1 MNRDTKERKE
11 LIRQLQEQAKEVLEL
26 KEHHRQKRPIVI
38 EFSGSP
44 KAGKT
49 SCINSLEIFLKR
61 NGFRVEIIH
70 ERASVCPVSNKLSP
84 MFNIWTAC
92 MSITG
97 MLGALEKRCATCDVL
112 ILDRG
117 IFDAFCW
124 FNWLKSKNIIDEEQ
138 KREIEAFLSMDCFT
152 KVIDIIFSFQVTPE
166 KSIEREYASLLTDK
180 PGSIMN
186 ECVLKEYLEAIN
198 QTIANKKAYFHNII
212 EIDTTDQNQDMV
224 GQIVT
229 TKTLSTL
236 GDLLMEKIAYFKPSD
251 KERDFIRSK
260 NIFSFEDLSSK
271 IKLEFDLRNNVEN
284 NDLLIQP
291 IPIAVITNKERSK
304 VLVIKKTKKSTSEK
318 SPEREKLLLYVG
330 GHSRV
335 EDYTEKT
342 KNDLLAICKYT
353 LRREI
358 KEEIGIEVALDNIS
372 PRWIYTPNQNN
383 SKKHIALCFLIE
395 TDVETLKLR
404 LDSEELIQ
412 TKGTTKSGRFHKVG
426 DLINNDAENFEEWS
440 ELILETFFGKTIPKN
455 LTLFDC
461 VEEIKQGV
469 IQI

>member
-1 MNRDTKERKE
+1 MSKNTKERKE
-11 LIRQLQEQAKEVLEL
+11 LIKQLQEQAKEVFEL

-92 MSITG
+92 MSIAG
-97 MLGALEKRCATCDVL
+97 MLGALEKRFATCDVL

-124 FNWLKSKNIIDEEQ
+124 FDWLKKKNILDDEQ
-138 KREIEAFLSMDCFT
+138 KKSIETFLSMECFT
-152 KVIDIIFSFQVTPE
+152 KVIDIVFSFQVSPE

-186 ECVLKEYLEAIN
+186 ECVLKEYLESIN
-198 QTIANKKAYFHNII
+198 HTIENKKTLFHNII
-212 EIDTTDQNQDMV
+212 KIDTTNQNQDEV
-224 GQIVT
+224 GQFVT

-236 GDLLMEKIAYFKPSD
+236 SDLLMEKVAYFNPSV
-251 KERDFIRSK
+251 KERNLLNSK
-260 NIFSFEDLSSK
+260 NIFLFNELSDI

-284 NDLLIQP
+284 NDLFIQP
-291 IPIAVITNKERSK
+291 IPIGVITNKERNK
-304 VLVIKKTKKSTSEK
+304 VLVIKKTKKSTSEN
-318 SPEREKLLLYVG
+318 SPEKEKLLLYVG
-330 GHSRV
+330 GHSRD

-342 KNDLLAICKYT
+342 QNDLLAICKYT
-353 LRREI
+353 LKREI
-358 KEEIGIEVALDNIS
+358 KEEIGIEVALDNTL
-372 PRWIYTPNQNN
+372 PLWIYTPNESN

-412 TKGTTKSGRFHKVG
+412 NKGTSKSGRFHKIKDIVS
-426 DLINNDAENFEEWS
+426 NDSEKFEEWS
-440 ELILETFFGKTIPKN
+440 ELILKTFFGEIISKN
-455 LTLFDC
+455 MTLFDYI
-461 VEEIKQGV
+461 EQTNKDGEI
-469 IQI
+469 